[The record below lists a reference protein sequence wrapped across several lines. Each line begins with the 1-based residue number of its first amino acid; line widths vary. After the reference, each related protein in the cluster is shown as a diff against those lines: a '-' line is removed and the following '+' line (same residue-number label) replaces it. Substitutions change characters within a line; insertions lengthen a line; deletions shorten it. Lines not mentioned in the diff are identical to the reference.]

1 MSQTPD
7 LGPMARIYSAAL
19 ASQGRHVPPEQHV
32 PTYGIFK

>member
-19 ASQGRHVPPEQHV
+19 ASQGCHVPPEQHV

>member
-19 ASQGRHVPPEQHV
+19 ASQGHHVPPEQHV
-32 PTYGIFK
+32 PPNGIFE